1 LINVVIFND
10 IEAEESGG
18 DPATSVALQQLAAAD
33 VAAPA
38 ARGLPVDALARLPEL
53 GAGGGDPY
61 WRLVSAFLVGYPTHS
76 SRAYFGDLKAWYAWC
91 AQAGVHP
98 LHARRHHVDVW
109 VRHLSE
115 TAQPA
120 TRRPASPASI
130 ARRLSCLSKFYDYG
144 IRDAQLLEHSPVANV
159 RRPKVSDDSSTV
171 GLTAEELDRLL
182 TAAEEHGPR
191 SAALLSLLVYNGL
204 RISEALAC
212 DIEHLTHQRGHRVLR
227 IVRKGGKASTEPLA
241 PIVLHA
247 LEEYVGE
254 RDSGPIFL
262 SADGNA
268 RLSYSTSYALIRRLA
283 RRAGIA
289 GADKISPHSLRHS
302 FATELLGA
310 GVPLQDVQDAMGHA
324 DPRTTRAYDRSRHN
338 LDRHPTYTMA
348 THLHRQDLLEPHD
361 ADGPSRTAP

>member
-1 LINVVIFND
+1 V
-10 IEAEESGG
+10 
-18 DPATSVALQQLAAAD
+18 PAAPELPLDALQ
-33 VAAPA
+33 
-38 ARGLPVDALARLPEL
+38 RLPEL

-61 WRLVSAFLVGYPTHS
+61 WRLVSAFLVGYPPHS

-91 AQAGVHP
+91 ATAGVHP
-98 LHARRHHVDVW
+98 LQARRHHVDVW

-120 TRRPASPASI
+120 TGRPASPASI

-171 GLTAEELDRLL
+171 GLTADDLDRLL
-182 TAAEEHGPR
+182 TAAEADGSR
-191 SAALLSLLVYNGL
+191 STALISLLVYNGL
-204 RISEALAC
+204 RISEALGC
-212 DIEHLTHQRGHRVLR
+212 DIEHFTHQRGHRVLR

-247 LEEYVGE
+247 LEEYISARG
-254 RDSGPIFL
+254 SGAIFL
-262 SADGNA
+262 NADATA
-268 RLSYSTSYALIRRLA
+268 RLSYSTSYALIRRLSK
-283 RRAGIA
+283 RAGIA
-289 GADKISPHSLRHS
+289 GAEKISPHSLRHS

-338 LDRHPTYTMA
+338 LDKHPTYAMA
-348 THLHRQDLLEPHD
+348 AQLHRTPPDNPATVD
-361 ADGPSRTAP
+361 A